1 MHHLSHISSKHLTR
15 TRKWGTYS
23 TVLCGWQ
30 SDTAVNV
37 GDDAVVGAEVV
48 RRGTELVLVGV
59 GVRVWAAAD
68 PARSRTAVERTE
80 RIVKDIVKQ

>member
-1 MHHLSHISSKHLTR
+1 M
-15 TRKWGTYS
+15 
-23 TVLCGWQ
+23 
-30 SDTAVNV
+30 
-37 GDDAVVGAEVV
+37 VGAEVV